1 MWKKN
6 KFLLILVSLT
16 LTLAILV
23 TGFGWPGYLLGL
35 VPKAEYANDTISK
48 KAKAFSEGN
57 SKAFSIEP
65 VQGMT
70 ISAEENALDK
80 DRTFKV
86 KEASDKD
93 YERLIDDFKQKFE
106 SPALVY
112 GIWDIDAGLKDD
124 ESFPGTYNVTL
135 DLNEFGVPEEDWE
148 NCRLY
153 RIDSNGRWT
162 EYGTSVNNGKISLD
176 SRQNSFIFWVTFA
189 ALMPL
194 MLDELEQTQSG
205 AYLMPE
211 LKMGI
216 RQKDIDSYD
225 IKIDGMDNRFRIIL
239 DVASV
244 KQMLF
249 DAGVEMGIARA
260 RVADKA
266 ARDAINSCIKDDGIR
281 EEILKRLP
289 EIKETGNFPIKIR
302 HAMDPLEKAFK
313 SKEEFE
319 KLRKET
325 LTEAVRNLNKYS
337 KQEPEYKKNSTL
349 FKNLA
354 EGEKPT
360 MDELKDASYHI
371 NLVADYLEK
380 SYFFLKNQIQ
390 VQLPTNVI
398 EVHLSDKTGTDD
410 AGVAINPIF
419 NYAKIIN
426 MRSKVVALGTMDLDN
441 VKWEDFNILGNA
453 ALVISVEKIATQD
466 RTHLDELL
474 LTMCHELF
482 HICQREYVMSI
493 RANYCFDE
501 MTAQSVEVDAFNY
514 FFANGTIETSQHL
527 SNLKAYQFYA
537 IPLDEYFAVYTE
549 GTLGFEDSWYK
560 PLIGKGAEVS
570 YGRAGFFIYLKD
582 KFKTPYDTILRRY
595 KSLWGKRQL
604 TTILKTVFAEE
615 SDALRTQ
622 PDRALS
628 HYYYHFITS
637 DEMTEKLLATADG
650 DKGDVFSPAVRLH
663 GEEES
668 VNLLHYDYST
678 RVRRLYASKLNRDDK
693 QYAIVAKKPAFTNTV
708 ADFRLQ
714 PANMVKDKDYVEL
727 KDGIFIN
734 PRDYQSDVSVPSVYM
749 MEIFCGDYTPPR
761 IVHDSALYGYNICL
775 LTPLQEP
782 EMETKSGILNIKE
795 IKRLDYRKDYVD
807 RVVATIT
814 LGKDTLLTASSTYFP
829 LGSVKD
835 WKIDLSE
842 LKYQGKPLINK
853 QKKDLKITFQECVTG
868 TWDDDN
874 QDKACLGPA
883 ATFKVPMDFDITG
896 TYGSQASLSDFSLG
910 DAASQMVGGLAGMI
924 ARMFGA
930 DPTDEQIQDAVNSG
944 VEFNVQE
951 LSYSQTIKI
960 ELIKDNKYKVDMD
973 AEVGKFSYEGTLND
987 DLTLSLNLK
996 NYTPVA
1002 KSSDENSIDVT
1013 DDFFNKIELQF
1024 HKTED
1029 GEAYIDG
1036 SYIVKTSM
1044 INGTYRCSGTKIPE
1058 EGSQDKS

>member
-93 YERLIDDFKQKFE
+93 YERLVEDFHEKIK
-106 SPALVY
+106 SPGMVY
-112 GIWDIDAGLKDD
+112 GVWDIDAGLKDD

-135 DLNEFGVPEEDWE
+135 DLKEFGVPEEDWE
-148 NCRLY
+148 NSRIY
-153 RIDSNGRWT
+153 RIDSSGKWI
-162 EYGTSVNNGKISLD
+162 EYATSVNNGKLSVD
-176 SRQNSFIFWVTFA
+176 SRQNSFLFWVVFA
-189 ALMPL
+189 SLMPVFV
-194 MLDELEQTQSG
+194 DELERSQSG

-211 LKMGI
+211 LKSWL

-225 IKIDGMDNRFRIIL
+225 VNIDGKNNRFRIIL
-239 DVASV
+239 DIASI
-244 KQMLF
+244 KDMIFEASQDLQN
-249 DAGVEMGIARA
+249 AKN

-266 ARDAINSCIKDDGIR
+266 ARDAIESCIEDESMR
-281 EEILKRLP
+281 EEALGRLP
-289 EIKETGNFPIKIR
+289 VLTDTTNFPTRLRK
-302 HAMDPLEKAFK
+302 AVDPLIKKFDDK
-313 SKEEFE
+313 VEFGN
-319 KLRKET
+319 LRTKIQET
-325 LTEAVRNLNKYS
+325 ATANLNSYYLN
-337 KQEPEYKKNSTL
+337 EPEVEKHREII
-349 FKNLA
+349 KNLKTD
-354 EGEKPT
+354 KPT
-360 MDELKDASYHI
+360 LDQLKESSEHI

-380 SYFFLKNQIQ
+380 SYFFIKNQIQ
-390 VQLPTNVI
+390 VQFPTTVI
-398 EVHLSDKTGTDD
+398 EVHLSDKKGTDN
-410 AGVAINPIF
+410 AGVAISPIF

-426 MRSKVVALGTMDLDN
+426 SRSSVVALGTMDLDN
-441 VKWEDFNILGNA
+441 VKWEDFNILGNS
-453 ALVISVEKIATQD
+453 ALVISMDKVADGDKN
-466 RTHLDELL
+466 RLDELL
-474 LTMCHELF
+474 LTMCHEMF

-501 MTAQSVEVDAFNY
+501 MTAQSVEVDAYNY
-514 FFANGTIETSQHL
+514 FMGNRTIETTRHL
-527 SNLKAYQFYA
+527 TNLAACQYYA
-537 IPLDEYFAVYTE
+537 VPLDSYYTVYEE
-549 GTLGFEDSWYK
+549 GLIGFEDSWFK

-604 TTILKTVFAEE
+604 TTVLKTVFAEE
-615 SDALRTQ
+615 SAALKTQ
-622 PDRALS
+622 PDKALS
-628 HYYYHFITS
+628 QYYYHFITS
-637 DEMTEKLLATADG
+637 DKMTEKLITKANSNENN
-650 DKGDVFSPAVRLH
+650 VFSPAVRLR
-663 GEEES
+663 GKDES
-668 VNLLHYDYST
+668 VWTFHNDYST

-842 LKYQGKPLINK
+842 LKYQGKPLTNK

-1036 SYIVKTSM
+1036 SYVVKTSM